1 MTVASANPTP
11 ITPPR
16 VPFFDERSG
25 LISREWYMFFL
36 SLFLNSSNADLAI
49 KGPAPQDL
57 SGEFAA
63 TLQTAQL
70 SALLS
75 QVESSTLQAAQL
87 AAQLA
92 ASQAEIAALQT
103 AVQGLALTPPLVPLK
118 RARYGAFLDTTTQTA
133 TIVNTAKA
141 ITFNTTNLSQGVYI
155 GSIPSRIYV
164 DTEGVYDFQTSLQL
178 DSTVSTDE
186 RFNLWFA
193 KNGVDVANS
202 ASTVRLKGN
211 SAELILS
218 LNFFLDLKAG
228 DYVELMFSATDIGV
242 QILYAAAAPPVPAIP
257 SIILTVNNGIEGV
270 Q

>member
-1 MTVASANPTP
+1 MASPSADPTP

-36 SLFLNSSNADLAI
+36 SLFRNVSGSDLML
-49 KGPAPQDL
+49 KGPAVQDQ
-57 SGEFAA
+57 SGELAA
-63 TLQTAQL
+63 AIQT
-70 SALLS
+70 
-75 QVESSTLQAAQL
+75 AQL
-87 AAQLA
+87 AAQMNA
-92 ASQAEIAALQT
+92 TQAELAALQT
-103 AVQGLALTPPLVPLK
+103 AVQGLALAPPRVPAK
-118 RARYGAFLDTTTQTA
+118 RARYGSFYDTTTQTA
-133 TIVNTAKA
+133 TTINTAKA
-141 ITFNTTNLSQGVYI
+141 ITFNTTDLSQGVYI
-155 GSIPSRIYV
+155 GSPTSRIYV

-193 KNGVDVANS
+193 KNGTDVANS

-211 SAELILS
+211 NAELILS
-218 LNFFLDLKAG
+218 LNFFFDLKAG
-228 DYVELMFSATDIGV
+228 DYVELMFSATDLGV